1 MRCAPLPASALR
13 YRGSTATSVLPSPVF
28 ISAILRGDS
37 VLAPTSWTAKG
48 RKPVVRGAASQTTAK
63 ASTSRSSS
71 ASPFSSRWRNSG
83 VFARSSLSVSFSISG
98 SSSLMSATRS
108 RCRLTSRAFGSPRT
122 LVRTLMDY
130 TLMPQ
135 PVSIPALWRPKRRLG
150 LGQIRFQQAEGPV
163 VAPVEQIELL
173 AVFVQEKEE
182 GVAQFVH
189 LLARQVL
196 RHGPHLEA
204 LDPGHSVRPHGGSCG
219 LGRGCADGRR
229 GLGAAVVLELLLV
242 LAGLPGHLV
251 GPEVD
256 RLVPVVG
263 RPVRLAGVVG

>member
-28 ISAILRGDS
+28 ISAIFPWCRTMP
-37 VLAPTSWTAKG
+37 PTIWTSKG
-48 RKPVVRGAASQTTAK
+48 RRPMVRRAASRTTAK

-71 ASPFSSRWRNSG
+71 ASPFSSRWRSSA
-83 VFARSSLSVSFSISG
+83 VFARSSSSVSFSISG

-204 LDPGHSVRPHGGSCG
+204 LDPGQPVRAD
-219 LGRGCADGRR
+219 GRWCLDWDLADGRR
-229 GLGAAVVLELLLV
+229 GL
-242 LAGLPGHLV
+242 
-251 GPEVD
+251 
-256 RLVPVVG
+256 
-263 RPVRLAGVVG
+263 

>member
-1 MRCAPLPASALR
+1 MPP
-13 YRGSTATSVLPSPVF
+13 TIWTS
-28 ISAILRGDS
+28 
-37 VLAPTSWTAKG
+37 KG
-48 RKPVVRGAASQTTAK
+48 RRPMVRRAASRTTAK

-83 VFARSSLSVSFSISG
+83 VFARSSSSVSFSISG

-150 LGQIRFQQAEGPV
+150 LGQIRLQHAEGPV

-173 AVFVQEKEE
+173 AVFVQEEE
-182 GVAQFVH
+182 ESVTQLIP
-189 LLARQVL
+189 LLPCLLVGHPA
-196 RHGPHLEA
+196 HLEA
-204 LDPGHSVRPHGGSCG
+204 LDPGHP
-219 LGRGCADGRR
+219 L
-229 GLGAAVVLELLLV
+229 
-242 LAGLPGHLV
+242 
-251 GPEVD
+251 
-256 RLVPVVG
+256 
-263 RPVRLAGVVG
+263 